1 MGAISLNQSELHIEQ
16 IEFVEVDVDLEDQF
30 VISQGTLNCAEL
42 LYVRIRLA
50 NGIWG
55 YGEMAPFHALT
66 QEDRA
71 HTRRIAETLGKEL
84 NSHSVQNF
92 RALSHKIF
100 QLEPDQPAARC
111 GLEIAMLDA
120 YTRSLGI
127 PMWGLW
133 GGAGTNRSVKTDITL
148 PILPEDRTLQL
159 ARRWYDNGFRRFK
172 TKVGVDAAS
181 DCSRIQAIA
190 RKFPDVEFV
199 LDANGGFEPEEALTF
214 LKTLRDSNIQIALFE
229 QPVHKENLEG
239 MAHVRTH
246 SDVPVAADES
256 VTSPADALD
265 VIRMNAAD
273 VINLKIMKS
282 GVLGAL
288 EIASVTRAAG
298 LKLMIGGMLESRL
311 AMACSLAIVFGLGEI
326 EFIDLDTPLL
336 MARDPVC
343 GGYTYTGPEMSLWTD
358 PGLDMTPQAWS

>member
-1 MGAISLNQSELHIEQ
+1 MVNPSELHIEQ
-16 IEFVEVDVDLEDQF
+16 IEFVEVDVELHDQF

-50 NGIWG
+50 NGILG

-66 QEDRA
+66 REDRA
-71 HTRRIAETLGKEL
+71 HTRLTAESLGEEL
-84 NSHSVQNF
+84 YGHPVQNF
-92 RALSHKIF
+92 RALSHKISR
-100 QLEPDQPAARC
+100 LEPDQPAARC

-133 GGAGTNRSVKTDITL
+133 GGTGTNQLVRTDITL
-148 PILPEDRTLQL
+148 PILGVDRTLKL
-159 ARRWYDNGFRRFK
+159 ARQWYDSGFRRLK
-172 TKVGVDAAS
+172 TKVGIDATH
-181 DCSRIQAIA
+181 DCSRILTIA
-190 RKFPDVEFV
+190 REFPDVDFV

-214 LKTLRDSNIQIALFE
+214 LKTLRDLNIRIALFE
-229 QPVHKENLEG
+229 QPVHREDLEG
-239 MAHVRTH
+239 MAHVRTQ
-246 SDVPVAADES
+246 SEVPVVADES
-256 VTSPADALD
+256 VSSPADALD
-265 VIRMNAAD
+265 VIRMKAAD

-288 EIASVTRAAG
+288 EIAAVTRAAG

-326 EFIDLDTPLL
+326 DFIDLDTPLL

-343 GGYTYTGPEMSLWTD
+343 GGYSYTGPEMSIWAK
-358 PGLDMTPQAWS
+358 PGLDITPLAWS